1 MAKRK
6 KKRRSLLIR
15 LADGLLSVID
25 WICERLSAA
34 AVALLAGIFRGIAWL
49 LRGLLGGLLA
59 VARAAAGVPVWA
71 IRRLTA
77 GRNGAQRCL
86 RLDGPE
92 FEAYVA
98 LVLRDNGFKHVALT
112 KGSGDQGVDIL
123 AERNGRSYAIQ
134 CKNYDGA
141 VGNFA
146 VQEAFAGAEYYGCE
160 LAAVVCPGT
169 FTRAAKELAA
179 ETGVLLWDGARL
191 SHMMRVSGRR
201 PRRMKD
207 GESA

>member
-1 MAKRK
+1 MDA
-6 KKRRSLLIR
+6 
-15 LADGLLSVID
+15 LLSAVD
-25 WICERLSAA
+25 ALCEGVARLCVGALRGLGRLL
-34 AVALLAGIFRGIAWL
+34 ALLARGAWAL
-49 LRGLLGGLLA
+49 LRLLA
-59 VARAAAGVPVWA
+59 RAMAAPFVWLA
-71 IRRLTA
+71 RRLS
-77 GRNGAQRCL
+77 GRKRRAEQCL
-86 RLDGPE
+86 RLSGPE
-92 FEAYVA
+92 FEAYFA
-98 LVLRDNGFKHVALT
+98 LVLSDNGFKNVQVT

-123 AERNGRSYAIQ
+123 AERNGKSYAIQ

-179 ETGVLLWDGARL
+179 QTGVILWDGERL

-201 PRRMKD
+201 PRHFHEKC
-207 GESA
+207 E

>member
-1 MAKRK
+1 MAKRRK
-6 KKRRSLLIR
+6 KKKQFSLTDALLSAVDALCEGVAR
-15 LADGLLSVID
+15 LCVGALHGLLH
-25 WICERLSAA
+25 LL
-34 AVALLAGIFRGIAWL
+34 ALLARGVWAL
-49 LRGLLGGLLA
+49 LRLLVRALAAPFAGL
-59 VARAAAGVPVWA
+59 ARRISGRK
-71 IRRLTA
+71 RRA
-77 GRNGAQRCL
+77 EQCL
-86 RLDGPE
+86 RLSGPE
-92 FEAYVA
+92 FEAYFA
-98 LVLRDNGFKHVALT
+98 LVLSDNGFKNVEIT

-123 AERNGRSYAIQ
+123 TERNGRSYAIQ

-179 ETGVLLWDGARL
+179 QTGVILWDGERL

-201 PRRMKD
+201 PRHFC
-207 GESA
+207 ENP